1 MAPDRRLS
9 GLLLQG
15 FTSDLLA
22 MLNTGCRSLFS
33 RVLSQVLFEQS
44 LLHLESFLALL
55 LQPGAIKFAEH
66 KADRQLDNQVKVLR
80 KQNAQ

>member
-9 GLLLQG
+9 GLLLKG

-22 MLNTGCRSLFS
+22 MLNARRRSLFS
-33 RVLSQVLFEQS
+33 GVLPQVLLEQA
-44 LLHLESFLALL
+44 LLRLESFLALL
-55 LQPGAIKFAEH
+55 LQPGAVKFAEH
-66 KADRQLDNQVKVLR
+66 KADRQLDNQVEVLR